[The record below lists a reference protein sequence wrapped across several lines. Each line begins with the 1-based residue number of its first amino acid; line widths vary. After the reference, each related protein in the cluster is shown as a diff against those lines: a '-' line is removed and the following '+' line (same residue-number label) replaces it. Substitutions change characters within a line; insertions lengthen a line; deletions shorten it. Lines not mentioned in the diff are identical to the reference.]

1 MRGRPVLLIGDGE
14 AADAKARLIAAA
26 GGVVVRTADAATRLA
41 FVALDDVTEAGAVAA
56 RLRAGGMLV
65 NVVDKPALCD
75 FSVPAI
81 IDRAPVLVAVSS
93 GGASASLSKALRER
107 LEALLPTGLGAL
119 ARAILGARAAVA
131 LTHPTVGAR
140 RQLWDRA
147 LAPGGRLDPL
157 ADHADP
163 AAAIAALGAT
173 AATADRLDVIALA
186 SPDADDLTLR
196 QLRLLAQADTVYH
209 DAQVSPAIL
218 DRARRDAARV
228 MGAPPAVLTPGRS
241 VYLESRSLAA
251 PET

>member
-1 MRGRPVLLIGDGE
+1 MLLVGDGD

-26 GGVVVRTADAATRLA
+26 GGTVVRTADAATRLA
-41 FVALDDVTEAGAVAA
+41 FVAIDDSVEASAVAA
-56 RLRAGGMLV
+56 RLRAGGLLV

-107 LEALLPTGLGAL
+107 LEALFPTGLGAL
-119 ARAILGARAAVA
+119 AQAILGARAAVA
-131 LTHPTVGAR
+131 VTHPTVGAR
-140 RQLWDRA
+140 RRLWDRA
-147 LAPGGRLDPL
+147 LAPGGPLDPL

-163 AAAIAALGAT
+163 VAAVAALGTMT
-173 AATADRLDVIALA
+173 ASADRLDVVALA

-209 DAQVSPAIL
+209 DVPVSAAIL

-228 MGAPPAVLTPGRS
+228 AGTPPETLPPGRS
-241 VYLESRSLAA
+241 VYLELRVAES
-251 PET
+251 